1 MNELNST
8 LTLIDIYDI
17 QISNSER
24 RNSSIAIQDS
34 YIVYLIECRPRTSI
48 SSNKDIQSSSV
59 FRRYSDFE
67 TLRNYLVAKYSWIV
81 VPVLPEKTI
90 SYTWSKSHQD
100 RTSVEVV
107 ERRRILLERF
117 IHDLCSHRTL
127 SSDTAVKTFLLDNDQ
142 WKHIVDTSHLI
153 NKSESLIPSFKLN
166 LMQHEKSKD
175 KRFIDAYQYATD
187 LNQVLHCVLRT
198 RAKLADR
205 IYQFYLSHNQL
216 GRLFSHWSTTED
228 KLGDSLQ
235 RAGHF
240 IDSYSG
246 QIEEYLHEEDALMDF
261 LKDQSSYCDAI
272 KSIVEKHEE
281 LVEDNT
287 KQETKLGVKRTA
299 RDDYANH
306 KMNFSVYSLKSK
318 LFGENE
324 ERRYA
329 KIESMDSDIND
340 AVLHCQNSDIRLKEF
355 NKNALIEFDIYKK
368 MKEEQ
373 IREILRSYCLLQVRI
388 AKSALKSWT
397 NIRDCFS
404 LEQTPL

>member
-81 VPVLPEKTI
+81 VPVLPEKKI

-153 NKSESLIPSFKLN
+153 NK
-166 LMQHEKSKD
+166 
-175 KRFIDAYQYATD
+175 
-187 LNQVLHCVLRT
+187 
-198 RAKLADR
+198 
-205 IYQFYLSHNQL
+205 
-216 GRLFSHWSTTED
+216 
-228 KLGDSLQ
+228 
-235 RAGHF
+235 
-240 IDSYSG
+240 
-246 QIEEYLHEEDALMDF
+246 
-261 LKDQSSYCDAI
+261 
-272 KSIVEKHEE
+272 
-281 LVEDNT
+281 
-287 KQETKLGVKRTA
+287 
-299 RDDYANH
+299 
-306 KMNFSVYSLKSK
+306 
-318 LFGENE
+318 
-324 ERRYA
+324 
-329 KIESMDSDIND
+329 
-340 AVLHCQNSDIRLKEF
+340 
-355 NKNALIEFDIYKK
+355 
-368 MKEEQ
+368 
-373 IREILRSYCLLQVRI
+373 
-388 AKSALKSWT
+388 
-397 NIRDCFS
+397 
-404 LEQTPL
+404 